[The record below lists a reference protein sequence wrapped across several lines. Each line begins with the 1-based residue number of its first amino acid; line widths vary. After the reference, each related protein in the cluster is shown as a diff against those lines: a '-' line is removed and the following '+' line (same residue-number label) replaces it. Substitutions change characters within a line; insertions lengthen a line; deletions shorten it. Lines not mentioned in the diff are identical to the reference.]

1 MCKKHM
7 ESRFVNRLPL
17 IIQRRPHFFV
27 FEAQAVDKYIF
38 FRNLHTALFFRVKKC
53 DIRCPAEFPVK
64 RVLFYVI
71 MVSCHKKDSGFRNR
85 GKPFI
90 DLSKLAKQWLP
101 VKKISGYK
109 QQIHRIL
116 ADTRN
121 NPAECFPDFF
131 FSLVAP
137 GAAPVRNCAQMHIRK
152 MNKSYHAKLLLIN
165 RSCLLFSGME

>member
-1 MCKKHM
+1 MRKKYM
-7 ESRFVNRLPL
+7 ESRLVERFPL
-17 IIQRRPHFFV
+17 VIQRCTHLFV
-27 FEAQAVDKYIF
+27 FETKSIDKYIF
-38 FRNLHTALFFRVKKC
+38 LRNLHTALLFRVKKC
-53 DIRCPAEFPVK
+53 DIRRPAKCPVK

-71 MVSCHKKDSGFRNR
+71 MVSCHEKDSGLRNY
-85 GKPFI
+85 GEPFI
-90 DLSKLAKQWLP
+90 DLSKLAKQWLS

-116 ADTRN
+116 ADTHN

-131 FSLVAP
+131 LSLVAP
-137 GAAPVRNCAQMHIRK
+137 GAAPIGNCTQMHIRK